1 MEIEARHILE
11 WTPSLMGP
19 RGAGVLSDDEH
30 PAPISHPLLREAAA
44 ALSEGMLAARF
55 HAECGFDPKDT
66 RVAKAWPDAPESAL
80 VHYATS
86 RGVGL
91 QHLMLLIDSI
101 SCHEDADAN
110 LTSLFARGIDA
121 IRGLSA
127 PKSSTDESSVA
138 DRDTIARSIGALPHA
153 KVIDT
158 IRGTLSELPA
168 LGVPKLWIEAVER
181 VVECREQV
189 PSVYFFPALSMPE
202 ILRIVSPPLI
212 VHPDMQAVEALD
224 EGITISGASFLSK
237 RGEDRSD
244 LIGEYVPW
252 AQSQDVVASLCY
264 SVPHQLQCKD
274 LPFLGPQCDAPAFG
288 APCWLRP
295 KPTQPCGRDSA
306 LNQLF
311 AEQ

>member
-1 MEIEARHILE
+1 
-11 WTPSLMGP
+11 MGP

-55 HAECGFDPKDT
+55 HDACGFDPQGT
-66 RVAKAWPDAPESAL
+66 RVARAWSDAPESAL
-80 VHYATS
+80 VHYASS
-86 RGVGL
+86 RGVAL
-91 QHLMLLIDSI
+91 HHLLLLIDAVA
-101 SCHEDADAN
+101 CHEDADAD
-110 LTSLFARGIDA
+110 LTSLFTRGVDA
-121 IRGLSA
+121 IRTLSA
-127 PKSSTDESSVA
+127 SSRGLADDTCVA
-138 DRDTIARSIGALPHA
+138 DRDAIAASIGALPHA

-158 IRGTLSELPA
+158 IRGTLTALPS
-168 LGVPKLWIEAVER
+168 LGVPKLWSETVER
-181 VVECREQV
+181 VVECRERT
-189 PSVYFFPALSMPE
+189 PSVYFFPALLMPE
-202 ILRIVSPPLI
+202 ILKIVSPPLI
-212 VHPDMQAVEALD
+212 VHPDMQAVGSLD
-224 EGITISGASFLSK
+224 EGLTISGASLLSR

-244 LIGEYVPW
+244 LIQEFIPW
-252 AQSQDVVASLCY
+252 AQSLDVVASLCY

-295 KPTQPCGRDSA
+295 KPTVPCGRDSV